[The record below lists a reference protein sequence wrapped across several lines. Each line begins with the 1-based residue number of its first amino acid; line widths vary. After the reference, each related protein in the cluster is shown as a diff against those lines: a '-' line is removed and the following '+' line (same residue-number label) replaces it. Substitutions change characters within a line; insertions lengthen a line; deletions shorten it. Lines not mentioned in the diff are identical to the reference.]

1 MPDEPSPRRGRPTLR
16 CFKKDLRLE
25 LPPLDVDLGDVDDP
39 WLDELRRIAPHSP
52 TGQKRILSI
61 GSPMVFRLRV
71 SDERGA
77 TWLDKSRDV
86 VWLCGVHRRKE
97 GSDDDAFAW
106 FAELHGS
113 AQLLPTDDDRLR
125 DDAEAVLRFHKT
137 LTNDLLMLVDAAFA
151 DAQHELTTD
160 LGEWLPCRVL
170 VQSGD
175 GLQEIWCALSTRG
188 NDGNFVSEKQRD
200 LLFAELERHLQPV
213 MFEAR
218 NDWPSGD
225 VEWWEVVRFGVRQR
239 W

>member
-1 MPDEPSPRRGRPTLR
+1 VCTPDEPSPRRGRPTLR

-39 WLDELRRIAPHSP
+39 WLDELRRIALHSP

-77 TWLDKSRDV
+77 TWLDESRDV

-97 GSDDDAFAW
+97 GCDDDAFAW

-151 DAQHELTTD
+151 DA
-160 LGEWLPCRVL
+160 
-170 VQSGD
+170 
-175 GLQEIWCALSTRG
+175 
-188 NDGNFVSEKQRD
+188 
-200 LLFAELERHLQPV
+200 
-213 MFEAR
+213 
-218 NDWPSGD
+218 
-225 VEWWEVVRFGVRQR
+225 
-239 W
+239 